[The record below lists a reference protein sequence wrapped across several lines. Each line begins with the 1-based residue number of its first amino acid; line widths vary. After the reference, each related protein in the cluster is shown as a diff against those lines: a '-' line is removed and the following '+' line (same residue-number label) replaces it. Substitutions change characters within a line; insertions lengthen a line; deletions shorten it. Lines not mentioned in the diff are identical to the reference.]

1 MFVSEGSRAEKL
13 WYVMVIQMR
22 HESGSMRDD
31 KALLMRSNMGD
42 DAIVIYS
49 ILIND
54 VDE

>member
-1 MFVSEGSRAEKL
+1 
-13 WYVMVIQMR
+13 MVIQMR